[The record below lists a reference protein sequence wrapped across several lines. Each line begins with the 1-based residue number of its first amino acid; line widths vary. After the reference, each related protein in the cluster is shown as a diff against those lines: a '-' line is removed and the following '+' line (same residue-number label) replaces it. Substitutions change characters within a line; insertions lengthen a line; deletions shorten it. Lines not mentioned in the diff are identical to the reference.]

1 MNPAIPDYINLA
13 FTLTTLY
20 GIWLFKKAF
29 NPSQTTFLLLF
40 VWLALQ
46 AYLSYSGFYKDT
58 TTIPPKFILAV
69 MPTSMVIL
77 GFFISK
83 RGKAFMDGVSLE
95 AMLWIHTIRIPVEII
110 LWSLFIAE
118 QLPKIMTFG
127 GRNYDIIAGLT
138 APILVYYGTRKPIID
153 RERMLLWNFLCL
165 FLLLNVVIMAILS
178 VASPF
183 QQLGFD
189 MPNKAILE
197 FPFVWLPSFIV
208 PLVLFSHL
216 VSIRQLLK
224 KKL

>member
-29 NPSQTTFLLLF
+29 NPSQTTFLVLF
-40 VWLALQ
+40 VWLVLQ

-58 TTIPPKFILAV
+58 TTIPPKFALSVIPALLL
-69 MPTSMVIL
+69 IL

-83 RGKAFMDGVSLE
+83 KGQAFMDGISIE
-95 AMLWIHTIRIPVEII
+95 ALHWIHTIRIPVELI
-110 LWSLFIAE
+110 LWSLFVAE
-118 QLPKIMTFG
+118 QIPKIMTFG

-138 APILVYYGTRKPIID
+138 APLLVYYGIRRPIID
-153 RERMLLWNFLCL
+153 KGRMLLWNFLGL
-165 FLLLNVVIMAILS
+165 FLLLNIVVMAILS
-178 VASPF
+178 VASPL
-183 QQLGFD
+183 QQIAFD
-189 MPNKAILE
+189 RPNKAILE
-197 FPFVWLPSFIV
+197 FPIVWLPSFIV

-224 KKL
+224 KKP